1 MREEIQL
8 CVGEAEMAESRWKG
22 KSGCGRVG
30 PVRVQVGE
38 GWFRSVAR
46 YPLETNLK

>member
-1 MREEIQL
+1 M
-8 CVGEAEMAESRWKG
+8 CGGEADMGESRWKG

-38 GWFRSVAR
+38 G
-46 YPLETNLK
+46 